1 MICTHFVDLE
11 APTPTPN
18 RDNMVAHFTFDHVQN
33 HPTGYD
39 PCANRGN
46 FANPEYFETD
56 SNESDSLTKDDE
68 NHRRKMNN
76 SRGKK
81 SDYYNDVTELCSDG
95 GSTRGS
101 TAESTTS
108 I

>member
-1 MICTHFVDLE
+1 ME

-18 RDNMVAHFTFDHVQN
+18 REPMVAHFTFEL
-33 HPTGYD
+33 PTVSQGYSRGS
-39 PCANRGN
+39 AHGARGN

-56 SNESDSLTKDDE
+56 SNESESSFHKEDQ
-68 NHRRKMNN
+68 NHRRKGLNMN
-76 SRGKK
+76 KK
-81 SDYYNDVTELCSDG
+81 KDYYNDVNELCSDG

-101 TAESTTS
+101 TAESTSS